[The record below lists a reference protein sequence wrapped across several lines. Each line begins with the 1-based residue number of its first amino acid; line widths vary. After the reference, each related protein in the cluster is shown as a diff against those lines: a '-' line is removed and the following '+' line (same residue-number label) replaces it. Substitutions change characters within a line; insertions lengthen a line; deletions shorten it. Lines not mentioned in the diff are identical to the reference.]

1 MLSRSD
7 SAILVPEVPDHLTA
21 AHPEDCT
28 DTECL
33 VCMRLTI
40 PQHIDSHGSKIE
52 DMAGTGEY
60 DALGG

>member
-7 SAILVPEVPDHLTA
+7 SALFVPEVPDRPIA

-40 PQHIDSHGSKIE
+40 PQHIDNHGSKIE
-52 DMAGTGEY
+52 DMAGTGEC